1 MTTHGRRTRRRSG
14 RRSAPAPTGCPPG
27 SAPRCWRS
35 ATGGRPWPRRSP
47 WPGRVTPCSWPARAT
62 RQGRRWAARCCP
74 STTARCCARS
84 SPPGRWARARARE
97 GTRERSIEDH
107 APDECRRGGRVIT
120 LTMAE
125 VAAAVDGALAG
136 DGAAVVTGAV
146 VADTRLIGAGDLFV
160 ALPGERVD
168 GADFVAAAA
177 AAGAV
182 GALST
187 RPAPALPCV
196 VVADPVAA
204 LGRLA
209 APGHGRLVARG
220 LVTVGITGSSGK
232 TSTKDLLG
240 QVLAAADPTVS
251 PQGSF
256 NNDIGLPLTVL
267 SADTGT
273 RYLVLEMGA
282 RGPGHIARLCRVARP
297 EIGVVLNVGSA
308 HLGEFGSAE
317 VIATSKGE
325 LVAALPPGGTAV
337 LNADDHRVLGMAP
350 RTAARV
356 VTTGL
361 AADADVRA
369 TDVDL
374 DDAARPRFTLV
385 AGGEEHPV
393 TLQVVGEH
401 QVANAL
407 SAAAAALAAGMT
419 PGAVAAALSAAG
431 PRSRW
436 RMEVVRRPDGVTVVN
451 DAYNA
456 NPESMRAALAAL
468 VRLPAR
474 RRIAVLGAMGELGP
488 RADAEHERL
497 GRDVVRAGIDLLVS
511 VGPDAIG
518 LHTGPLAE
526 RSAGGGATG
535 DDGALDRVLH
545 VPDRDAARRLLAD
558 ELGAG
563 DVVLVK
569 ASRAYGLEQLA
580 ADLLGSDAEPAGVAS

>member
-1 MTTHGRRTRRRSG
+1 MI
-14 RRSAPAPTGCPPG
+14 AL
-27 SAPRCWRS
+27 
-35 ATGGRPWPRRSP
+35 
-47 WPGRVTPCSWPARAT
+47 
-62 RQGRRWAARCCP
+62 
-74 STTARCCARS
+74 
-84 SPPGRWARARARE
+84 
-97 GTRERSIEDH
+97 
-107 APDECRRGGRVIT
+107 T
-120 LTMAE
+120 LTE
-125 VAAAVDGALAG
+125 VAAAVDGELAG
-136 DGAAVVTGAV
+136 DGATVVTGAV
-146 VADTRLIGAGDLFV
+146 VVDTRLLAAGDLFV

-168 GADFVAAAA
+168 GADFVPAAA

-182 GALST
+182 GALTT
-187 RPAPALPCV
+187 RPDPALPCV

-209 APGHGRLVARG
+209 AEVHRRLVGGG

-240 QVLAAADPTVS
+240 QVLAATGSTVS

-267 SADTGT
+267 SADERT
-273 RYLVLEMGA
+273 RYLVLEMGS

-297 EIGVVLNVGSA
+297 LIGVVLNVGSA

-325 LVAALPPGGTAV
+325 LVEALPAGGTAV
-337 LNADDHRVLGMAP
+337 LNADDPRVAGMAP

-356 VTTGL
+356 VTTGVD
-361 AADADVRA
+361 AAADVRA
-369 TDVDL
+369 VDVGFDEQ
-374 DDAARPRFTLV
+374 ARARFSLL
-385 AGGEEHPV
+385 AGGAAHRV
-393 TLQVVGEH
+393 ALRVVGAH
-401 QVANAL
+401 QVPNAL

-419 PGAVAAALSAAG
+419 PAAVAAALSAAG
-431 PRSRW
+431 SRSRW
-436 RMEVVRRPDGVTVVN
+436 RMEVDRRADGVTVVN

-488 RADAEHERL
+488 GADAEHARL
-497 GRDVVRAGIDLLVS
+497 GRDVVRAGIDVVVS
-511 VGPDAIG
+511 VGPDAVAV
-518 LHTGPLAE
+518 HTGALAE
-526 RSAGGGATG
+526 RSARSGGEQE
-535 DDGALDRVLH
+535 DGPLDSVVH
-545 VPDRDAARRLLAD
+545 VPDREAARALLAG
-558 ELGAG
+558 ELRPG

-580 ADLLGSDAEPAGVAS
+580 AALLADGAAS